1 MRLFVGALA
10 TLAVATLAGAA
21 PAKDPK
27 LAHQKLAAAQ
37 DAERRGDTD
46 AAHGHAGDAKTQW
59 TNAVADYQQAIAAGD
74 DVTVNYAL
82 AVVEDKLG
90 HHADAYK
97 HLQIVAKAD
106 GVKPDLMKKVQ
117 AKLDDI
123 TAKVG
128 TVKLT
133 VSPDGAQVSVA
144 GTVVGTSP
152 LADPLVLAPGN
163 YTVTLSAPGYQP
175 KDAELKVQAGSESE
189 HKIVL
194 DAIPIA
200 TTTRI
205 QEPPPTPRPHETSY
219 VPLFIG
225 GGVTLGFAVAATL
238 TGLAAIHQHDVYVDP
253 TTGATDRTNAQSTGR
268 LEAHVTDACI
278 VGAIAAAAVTAGWY
292 YFTAANAPESP
303 SKVGVAP
310 WVQPDASGLVV
321 AGSF

>member
-1 MRLFVGALA
+1 MRLFALA
-10 TLAVATLAGAA
+10 TLVVATAAAAA

-37 DAERRGDTD
+37 DAERRGDAD
-46 AAHGHAGDAKTQW
+46 AARGHSSDAKAQW
-59 TNAVADYQQAIAAGD
+59 SNAAAAYQEAIAAGD

-82 AVVEDKLG
+82 AVVEEKLG

-97 HLQIVAKAD
+97 RLQIVAKAD
-106 GVKPDLMKKVQ
+106 GVKPDVIKKVQ
-117 AKLDDI
+117 AKLDDV

-144 GTVVGTSP
+144 GNVVGTTP
-152 LADPLVLAPGN
+152 LADPLVLAPGG

-175 KDAELKVQAGSESE
+175 KDTELKVQAGSESE
-189 HKIVL
+189 HKIAL

-200 TTTRI
+200 VTSHI
-205 QEPPPTPRPHETSY
+205 QEPPPTPRPKQTSY

-238 TGLAAIHQHDVYVDP
+238 TGIAAIHQHDIYVDP
-253 TTGATDRTNAQSTGR
+253 TTDEADRKNAQSTGR

>member
-1 MRLFVGALA
+1 MNF
-10 TLAVATLAGAA
+10 
-21 PAKDPK
+21 
-27 LAHQKLAAAQ
+27 
-37 DAERRGDTD
+37 E
-46 AAHGHAGDAKTQW
+46 
-59 TNAVADYQQAIAAGD
+59 
-74 DVTVNYAL
+74 L

-97 HLQIVAKAD
+97 HLQIVARAD

-117 AKLDDI
+117 TKLDDV

-144 GTVVGTSP
+144 GSVVGTTP
-152 LADPLVLAPGN
+152 LTDSLVLAPGN
-163 YTVTLSAPGYQP
+163 YTMTLSAPGYQP
-175 KDAELKVQAGSESE
+175 KDTELKVQAGSESE
-189 HKIVL
+189 HKIAL
-194 DAIPIA
+194 EPIPIA
-200 TTTRI
+200 VTTHII
-205 QEPPPTPRPHETSY
+205 QEPPPTTPARPEQTSY

-225 GGVTLGFAVAATL
+225 GGITLGFAVAATL
-238 TGLAAIHQHDVYVDP
+238 TGLAAINQHDIYVDP
-253 TTGATDRTNAQSTGR
+253 TTAEADRKNAQSTGL

-292 YFTAANAPESP
+292 YFTAANAHEAP

-310 WVQPDASGLVV
+310 WVQPDTSGLVV